1 MAEAFLLLFACLKR
15 HWRER
20 MGLTQLTVR
29 IANPTDPNRFRD
41 LEFIVDS
48 GATFTVVP
56 KEILEELGIKSRS
69 SRTFVLA
76 NGEKFERNL
85 GNAEVEYIGARG
97 AATVIFGEKGD
108 FPLLG
113 VTTLEA
119 LGLIFDALRQE
130 LKPALMLMALIGRQ
144 Y

>member
-1 MAEAFLLLFACLKR
+1 
-15 HWRER
+15 
-20 MGLTQLTVR
+20 MGLTQLIVR
-29 IANPTDPNRFRD
+29 IANPTDPSRYQD

-56 KEILEELGIKSRS
+56 REILEKLDIKPRS
-69 SRTFVLA
+69 TRTFVLA
-76 NGEKFERNL
+76 NGEKFERSL
-85 GNAEVEYIGARG
+85 GNAEVEYKGARG
-97 AATVIFGEKGD
+97 AASVIFGEKGD

-130 LKPALMLMALIGRQ
+130 LKPALMLMAKA
-144 Y
+144 